1 MKVLFKKLGSLLGT
15 NDTMEGGAVL
25 TVRDVADVLKGK
37 HVILTGGR
45 TCEGY
50 PVLTFPDSG
59 AFCSL
64 SDEDY
69 RRLMQYLTSVPLPQ
83 DAQLGFVLVV
93 DRRKD
98 KWNSVKTVLLK
109 ISGYFPG
116 IIQVVFVLKP
126 VGFLQKALSEVS
138 NKLFKE
144 EFKFRIVMCN
154 NLEELHEY
162 IDPGQLTE
170 DLGGLI
176 PYDHERWMEQR
187 MAVEMFTGSLKEVTE
202 CVREATQRLRDTEL
216 PNDVGS
222 TVELLRAQGG
232 QYQELKED
240 LLNASQHG
248 HQLLRCVRPPS
259 PAPADRAL
267 GAPGATPAQR
277 LVNVCAVERLLQ
289 QLHSAEHGFDAFWSA
304 HQKRLNECLELR
316 KFEQEFRELQANMAA
331 NSRELAAMQAVGDS
345 VAQVDSLLH
354 EMDEFRALAEED
366 LEKAEQLRQAGRGL
380 IMASHYAVD
389 SIEPKCVELER
400 MCADF
405 QEQLRLRMD
414 VLHRYRDLQGRIDK
428 ANKWCSQGVELLA
441 TLDIERCSS
450 PEFARAALQDIDTF
464 LNSSSEFKLG
474 DPREFH
480 RFFKDFINSDSKPLL
495 QQVLKRVDDVKL
507 MCENKQASLRKL
519 VARQVR
525 PVQAVAPEPSTVQ
538 QDTLAYD
545 AEARLYPSKK
555 AASKHVEVCF
565 AQNEGVD
572 SGLQSLE
579 ILQDKKGHVMTE
591 LIETEKTYVH
601 ELYSIIQGYKK
612 EMSNP
617 EMKHLV
623 PHSLY
628 GKADI
633 LFGNMEAL
641 YQFHNDVF
649 LEDLQNCRSTPELVG
664 TCFVQ
669 RKETFHKLYSTY
681 CMNKPKSEA
690 LRLQCANDN
699 AFFKECQ
706 RKLNHKLPLD
716 AYLLK
721 PVQRI
726 TKYQLLLKDLLKYS
740 EGSGEQYE
748 LQEAVNTMLDVLKHV
763 NDSMHQ
769 VSITGF
775 HGSLADYGKLLLQ
788 GMFNVWMEKKKKD
801 RMRELRFKPSQRY
814 IFLYEHLVLFT
825 KKYGR
830 DDNPSY
836 AFKNALKTSQI
847 GLTEN
852 FKGSRGD
859 KRKFEVWLHG
869 RTQVFIIQA
878 PSVECKELWVK
889 NIKQVL
895 LQQFEH
901 LKDESKRQHYEK
913 YEQLNGVKPQ
923 SPSSRVRH
931 TISGMSWESRRVAD
945 NNNSRS
951 GCQRASRVLG
961 RRATFPALRSY
972 GANGELS
979 DHEDGW
985 STDDL
990 SQSEDEEEDEG
1001 DIFVTSEVGGS
1012 YVALGDYEAVDVG
1025 EASLVEGQPVQVL
1038 RVGCAGWWY
1047 VRCLGGGG
1055 REGWVPAAY
1064 LGPSARAHHTARS
1077 SPSVSSQDSGTGGL
1091 HHAISRISMASNLS
1105 STSLDGGM

>member
-1 MKVLFKKLGSLLGT
+1 MLFMA
-15 NDTMEGGAVL
+15 DDETMEGGTAL
-25 TVRDVADVLKGK
+25 TVRDVADIIKGR
-37 HVILTGGR
+37 HVVLTGGR

-69 RRLMQYLTSVPLPQ
+69 RKLMQYLTSVPLAQ
-83 DAQLGFVLVV
+83 DAELGFVLVV

-116 IIQVVFVLKP
+116 LIQVVFVLKP

-138 NKLFKE
+138 NKLCKE

-154 NLEELHEY
+154 TLEELHEY

-176 PYDHERWMEQR
+176 PYDHDRWMEQR
-187 MAVEMFTGSLKEVTE
+187 MAVEMFTGSLKEMTE
-202 CVREATQRLRDTEL
+202 SIREITQRLRDTEL
-216 PNDVGS
+216 PNDVAS
-222 TVELLRAQGG
+222 TVALLRDQGG
-232 QYQELKED
+232 QYQELKDD

-259 PAPADRAL
+259 PAPQDHTVHSPRAS
-267 GAPGATPAQR
+267 QR
-277 LVNVCAVERLLQ
+277 LINVCAVERLLQ
-289 QLHSAEHGFDAFWSA
+289 QLNSTEDGFDAFWSA
-304 HQKRLNECLELR
+304 HQKRLNQCLELR

-331 NSRELAAMQAVGDS
+331 NLRDLSAMQSMGDS
-345 VAQVDSLLH
+345 VAQVDTLLQELH
-354 EMDEFRALAEED
+354 EFQSLSEED
-366 LEKAEQLRQAGRGL
+366 TEKAEQLRQAGREL
-380 IMASHYAVD
+380 IVGGHYAVD

-405 QEQLRLRMD
+405 QEQLRQRLD
-414 VLHRYRDLQGRIDK
+414 VLHRFRDLQHRIDK
-428 ANKWCSQGVELLA
+428 ANKWCSQGVDLLA
-441 TLDIERCSS
+441 SLDMERCSS
-450 PEFARAALQDIDTF
+450 QEFARSALQELDAF
-464 LNSSSEFKLG
+464 LSSSMMESYDVKRSSLATYVKIEADILWAFESEKFNAKRKRLWTVVHPKL
-474 DPREFH
+474 EE
-480 RFFKDFINSDSKPLL
+480 
-495 QQVLKRVDDVKL
+495 VLKRIDDVKL
-507 MCENKQASLRKL
+507 MCQNKQGSLRK
-519 VARQVR
+519 VVSRQVR
-525 PVQAVAPEPSTVQ
+525 PVQAVAPEPSPLQYNSSVVS
-538 QDTLAYD
+538 AFD
-545 AEARLYPSKK
+545 ADPRSFASKK
-555 AASKHVEVCF
+555 PASKHVEVCF
-565 AQNEGVD
+565 AQSGGND

-579 ILQDKKGHVMTE
+579 MIQDKKGHVMME

-612 EMSNP
+612 EMLNP
-617 EMKHLV
+617 EMKELV

-633 LFGNMEAL
+633 LFGNMDGL

-664 TCFVQ
+664 ACFVQ
-669 RKETFHKLYSTY
+669 RKESFHKLYSAY

-690 LRLQCANDN
+690 LRLQCASDN

-748 LQEAVNTMLDVLKHV
+748 LQEAVRTMLDVLKHV

-788 GMFNVWMEKKKKD
+788 GMFNVWIEKKKKE
-801 RMRELRFKPSQRY
+801 RMKELRFKPSQRY

-859 KRKFEVWLHG
+859 KKKFEVWLHG

-878 PSVECKELWVK
+878 PSIESKDLWVK
-889 NIKQVL
+889 HIKQVL
-895 LQQFEH
+895 LQQFEL

-923 SPSSRVRH
+923 SPRVRH
-931 TISGMSWESRRVAD
+931 TISGMSWESHRMAD
-945 NNNSRS
+945 NNNGRK
-951 GCQRASRVLG
+951 RMARMLG

-972 GANGELS
+972 GGES
-979 DHEDGW
+979 DQEDGW

-990 SQSEDEEEDEG
+990 SQTDEEDDDT

-1025 EASLVEGQPVQVL
+1025 EASLMEGQPVQVL

-1047 VRCLGGGG
+1047 VRAGPSG

-1064 LGPSARAHHTARS
+1064 LGPRQGGSRS
-1077 SPSVSSQDSGTGGL
+1077 SPSVSSQDSGNGVL

-1105 STSLDGGM
+1105 STSLEGGM